1 MSFLDLLHTVG
12 GRLGI
17 LETSPNTS
25 AGECIKVVT
34 RTVTLDELTSEIR
47 SEKVRNLAELHTDL
61 AISFDKIFEAAGIP
75 APVHGWNVDRLQ
87 SVLRADAY
95 QKKDRAAAQLDLL
108 TTLRSESVQSEELV
122 REAVARDQ
130 ALDSY
135 ETHLRKKVDEHIS
148 EFERQIITLDA
159 RIQALQSE
167 RARLGERTLVESEK
181 LREWIRRKRAYERDL
196 ASAIGF
202 LTERPVIS
210 TEETTSDE

>member
-122 REAVARDQ
+122 REA
-130 ALDSY
+130 
-135 ETHLRKKVDEHIS
+135 EC
-148 EFERQIITLDA
+148 ERQIITLDA